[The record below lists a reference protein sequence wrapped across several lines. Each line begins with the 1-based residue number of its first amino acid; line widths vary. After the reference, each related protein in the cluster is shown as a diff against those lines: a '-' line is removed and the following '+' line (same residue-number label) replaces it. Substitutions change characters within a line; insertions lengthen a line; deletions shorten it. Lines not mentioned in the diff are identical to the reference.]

1 MKRRLL
7 FVFLAAILSV
17 RFCNVMA
24 DELKKTDA
32 QQVWLQKPGVMR
44 IILVS
49 SVNIDDTYEDGF
61 RMMYFK
67 DGEVWKTCGSD
78 DCASSIG
85 WGEVGGGVNN
95 IFDVWRNTA
104 SCMYLSKKGRS
115 GLNID
120 SLNAELEFHSSCY
133 IDRIYWREAYHP
145 GTSGDRRYWNY
156 QCASGTPRK
165 LNITWHMPEAAKQLS
180 QIQITADIKASIAKK
195 DGEHKFDDYV
205 YDVKRTFIIATA
217 GPDPMVPTSAFAV
230 DNGDSES
237 APGKMMCPIVSQT
250 GVTLDWY
257 KIYINGET
265 GGTKHTLSENNKNAY
280 VPISDT
286 PQSVSFEVGGNSID
300 GIEGHNFEGFMSNTK
315 TVPAY
320 HRLYDV
326 KAEWNTEPKTGLYDG
341 SVKISW
347 NIKNAAEDDYMSSDL
362 FVIER
367 DTLPDF
373 STAQTIGSVNY
384 EVRKENYEFVDET
397 EVIKRQQASGGKY
410 YYRVYRA
417 SASFW
422 TNKQAVDDSGLG
434 GRTSINVPG
443 VWQSEI
449 KYGLAMEASDWN
461 VTRNVNINATVAA
474 GDGFYWDMER
484 VKVFLVKRMISGT
497 DTVTAEILVPEDSVK
512 FEEYNYSVNY
522 TDVADIACKRYAY
535 SLKLDLSNSLL
546 PYSSTAGK
554 EVDMDSNTD
563 FYFNDG
569 MTMDKLS
576 ATYNESADMISLSWD
591 TKGGEFQTYTVFRKN
606 NDSFEKIGE
615 TDEKSYMDREA
626 PIGAE
631 CQYKVVGQL
640 VCDKIV
646 KDSLSVTGRRSEYGS
661 ISGHVTYP
669 DGSACGGVT
678 IGVFADDVKEVL
690 RKTVT
695 NTDGSYTID
704 SLNIM
709 EHSTFTVHPSD
720 DYNSTFNTLAGVEGD
735 IVVALAG
742 TNVSTA
748 YATNISFINT
758 SVHKFSG
765 RVLYDH
771 STVPVQNA
779 MFRINGNTVINK
791 VGEPVKTDASGNF
804 SLLVPATEGF
814 GHGTTTI
821 QVFKAGHNF
830 ANEGFFTDEG
840 GHKEMKIIEDVA
852 GQRIYD
858 ETKVT
863 LIGRVTGG
871 KIEGEKPLTLQ
882 KGSINTLGDSIT
894 LVLELE
900 GDKISHLVH
909 YPTDPD
915 IKTKDT
921 VYAHIDKEY
930 KTTMHTELKRITV
943 HPDPV
948 TGEYMV
954 ELFPVKYKIVQA
966 TAEGYSTLF
975 PVGMTA
981 QVLDLTNSVTPM
993 DSIPNLLTGDNLVY
1007 NDTYSIT
1014 YRAPIELIYN
1024 QLLYGM
1030 PKDYLGEERMSL
1042 ITYNGMDTTIN
1053 IVKHDTIDKVVNVS
1067 YMFGYPVFKSNQTYM
1082 LSVAARE
1089 KYYYNNDKSEAR
1101 QWQVDLEEGD
1111 IVLFNGMSVN
1121 GETLTAPINKAT
1133 KRASFVYRVDNPSFV
1148 LGGEEGLRQLELRI
1162 DQDGLYVYSTP
1173 VKGYIVGSRLKG
1185 TSTVQTLVEN
1195 ICVSDVLRDPY
1206 GANSYA
1212 YVEGGTTY
1220 NAAYSYD
1227 LEVTGGVN
1235 LGATNGDDS
1244 WFSTGIIA
1252 APMGGGVQN
1261 SSSAAI
1267 IRSNAKNYWETTI
1280 KTGYKRH
1287 EVAEYTFTTAEKIT
1301 TSNDPLMVGS
1311 EADVYIGASSQM
1323 YAAMTDAVV
1332 IMDSTT
1338 YNHCQPMFEAGKAH
1352 LLAEPTEDA
1361 PYYLVVREQMEVG
1374 RELPVKFVYTQTYIL
1389 GTLIPK
1395 CYQERNSLLMV
1406 GSQDDSYWQNL
1417 ANETKKSIYHSL
1429 VGTDD
1434 SLFGTKETYKWFKPE
1449 GSEGIYVDEVK
1460 QYNTLIA
1467 QWYLAVADNEKKKY
1481 TAILTG
1487 KPTTTYSLTS
1497 DTEISYNNKAEL
1509 ASGHTDGWMWDPL
1522 VEAVP
1527 ELLTSLVKGAMSPDL
1542 FYVCEAF
1549 TINVELSIDPF
1560 VNVNFTE
1567 TPERKKGFSKE
1578 SGFVLQT
1585 AEYSYED
1592 IGVYFLKDNSLV
1604 ESDDYKDVYD
1614 DAKGGKHTYSGTDDD
1629 GEHYVDFIFAR
1640 LGGATR
1646 CPYEDADVTKVYMPG
1661 TQLAPATLRIDNPTV
1676 TINTRE
1682 IGNVPMDQ
1690 PAVYE
1695 LTISNESDIT
1705 FENDFM
1711 ATTFTLRQ
1719 DEATNRDGLVI
1730 AIDGYLIKG
1739 GISFELLPGESVK
1752 KTMEVRR
1759 GKAYDYDDIGLILRS
1774 DCDFFMQDTAKF
1786 SVHYQPL
1793 STPVNMALPVKNWI
1807 LNTMSPKDE
1816 TGYYTPVEIDGFDVN
1831 YDGFDHID
1839 LQYKL
1844 NTESDDNWVT
1854 LCSFYADSTL
1864 YEKASGNKEMIMNGQ
1879 IKNYKFYGERDPM
1892 EQKYDLRAVS
1902 YCRLG
1907 SSFITRPSELRSGL
1921 KDTRRPQLFGVATP
1935 ANGILGV
1942 GDYVSIPFSEDIAA
1956 NYLDEDNNFEIT
1968 GYTNTSQITNTTS
1981 LRFLGKESSYAAT
1994 KLSRDLSNKDFSV
2007 DFMVKPDT
2015 ASSMTYVIQGNKDAY
2030 FAIEQVKDEK
2040 DGKMYLYV
2048 ENSKKDTMCITKS
2061 VALDKLYINEWNHIV
2076 VTYEN
2081 ESGEVN
2087 MYVNDDRVNSTPGNG
2102 AISLNGYKGTGPV
2115 WLGRHFEKKDN
2126 PFKGCMLEARLWSRV
2141 LSQYEVE
2148 ALANKKLTGYEDGLV
2163 AYYPLNEGKGKTAKD
2178 LAGGVVMTLNNTE
2191 WTYPEGKSIPVKD
2204 KSLKLKGDFFS
2215 VPEGSDFTYTM
2226 WFKVNTKP
2234 QAGDSLNLLSSK
2246 NMQLKLTDG
2255 SMTMINGN
2263 DTINCKGSWI
2273 DAQWHYFALSA
2284 NHAVGK
2290 GVMFIDGN
2298 NVAQFNA
2305 HNIKSPS
2312 MSGDCIEIGQYD
2324 GTVAE
2329 VTFWEVALS
2338 DKYLKSFYLNTPN
2351 DKEMGL
2357 ITHLPFT
2364 YRVYADDGSKYTTE
2378 YCPYNCRIRYDENGN
2393 VVKHGDNDRV
2403 VLNPDSD
2410 FPAKIEEFP
2419 DGAPVNEKG
2428 NIVKYGFNWVGKE
2441 NELVINLQMAE
2452 QQINKQNVFIT
2463 VRDVE
2468 DLAGNI
2474 QQSPMQ
2480 WTLFVDKNVVVWSAR
2495 YLQNTINEGEGC
2507 TFDLEVINQS
2517 GIEQNF
2523 YINDL
2528 PWWLTASNDRGS
2540 LSPLEHLPFTFRV
2553 SDALEPGEYE
2563 AIIHVTDDNEL
2574 SEPLKVNI
2582 TVKAISPSWKEDPMV
2597 DSNETMNMF
2606 AKVQIEGARI
2616 GNSSIVYFD
2625 TDTADIVAAYLG
2637 GICIDVEHI
2646 TETKTGTMLF
2656 MNMKSSENADF
2667 KRALSR
2673 GDNIRFVL
2681 WRASTGQMFV
2691 LSPEGKGIKFE
2702 ANTIVGTPDEP
2713 IILKSTQLRSAE
2725 YPISAGWNWVSFNIA
2740 PDNDGG
2746 SFKGAF
2752 THSYQFTHGDFI
2764 KVEDDLSSYENGQWT
2779 TNDFIFDNKRVF
2791 MFRVHNDGK
2800 FGIHGTTLKESERIV
2815 KVGQGWNYLPYL
2827 CEHTQ
2832 DVTTALGA
2840 YDKKTPGDVIKGYKT
2855 FAMLDNNYQWVGSL
2869 THLKPGTG
2877 YMLYQQA
2884 ADSAVIR
2891 YQNVE
2896 VNTPGFR
2903 SAEIE
2908 SNEFFKR
2915 SHNMPLIATVEGAE
2929 EGDVLEAYAGDELV
2943 GAATADNHGR
2953 FLMLTSADEGSV
2965 MSFRYSGAMGSKES
2979 KPVIKY
2985 VSKLASVGTL
2995 DNPVVI
3001 PFEEVSV
3008 GVFPNPFADK
3018 LTFKA
3023 VVKKGDV
3030 IEININTTTG
3040 IGLWSYRAEADAD
3053 GLWQYTFTGAE
3064 NYQHGTYTAT
3074 VYVNGEKFDYKLIK

>member
-1 MKRRLL
+1 
-7 FVFLAAILSV
+7 
-17 RFCNVMA
+17 MA
-24 DELKKTDA
+24 DELTKTDA
-32 QQVWLQKPGVMR
+32 QQVWLQSPGLMR

-49 SVNIDDTYEDGF
+49 SVGIDDTYEDGF
-61 RMMYFK
+61 RMLYFDS
-67 DGEVWKTCGSD
+67 DGDVWNTCGSD

-85 WGEVGGGVNN
+85 WGSVGGSVNN
-95 IFDVWRNTA
+95 IFDVWRNTG
-104 SCMYLSKKGRS
+104 SCMYLTKKGKP
-115 GLNID
+115 GLD
-120 SLNAELEFHSSCY
+120 LEAMNAELGFSSSCY
-133 IDRIYWREAYHP
+133 IDRVGWREAFHS

-165 LNITWHMPEAAKQLS
+165 LNIFWHMPEDAKKLS
-180 QIQITADIKASIAKK
+180 QIQITADIKASISKK
-195 DGEHKFDDYV
+195 GDSDGHYFDDHT
-205 YDVKRTFIIATA
+205 YDVKRIFTIATA
-217 GPDPMVPTSAFAV
+217 GPDPMVPTSAFAIE
-230 DNGDSES
+230 NGDTES
-237 APGKMMCPIVSQT
+237 APGKMMCPIISQT

-257 KIYINGET
+257 KIYINGAT
-265 GGTKHTLSENNKNAY
+265 DGNKHTLSGNNRNAY
-280 VPISDT
+280 VSISDT
-286 PQSVSFEVGGNSID
+286 PQTVYFEVGGNSID
-300 GIEGHNFEGFMSNTK
+300 GIEGHNFEGFMSNTI

-326 KAEWNTEPKTGLYDG
+326 KAAWNTESKTGLNDG

-347 NIKNAAEDDYMSSDL
+347 SIKNAAEDDYMNSDV
-362 FVIER
+362 FVVER
-367 DTLPDF
+367 DTLADF

-384 EVRKENYEFVDET
+384 EVGKENYEFVDET
-397 EVIKRQQASGGKY
+397 EVIKRQKTSGGKY
-410 YYRVYRA
+410 YYRVYRG

-422 TNKQAVDDSGLG
+422 TNKQTVDNSGLG
-434 GRTSINVPG
+434 GRTSIDVPG
-443 VWQSEI
+443 VKQSAI
-449 KYGLAMEASDWN
+449 TSGS
-461 VTRNVNINATVAA
+461 ATAA
-474 GDGFYWDMER
+474 GDWAETRKINIASEVNAGSGLYWDTER
-484 VKVFLVKRMISGT
+484 VKMFLVKRIISGT
-497 DTVTAEILVPEDSVK
+497 DTIAAEILIPDENIK
-512 FEEYNYSVNY
+512 FENNSYKVTY
-522 TDVADIACKRYAY
+522 TDVADIACKRYIY
-535 SLKLDLSNSLL
+535 SLKFDVSNSLL
-546 PYSSTAGK
+546 PLSDAADK
-554 EVDMDSNTD
+554 EVKAVADTS

-576 ATYNESADMISLSWD
+576 ATYNESADMISLTWD
-591 TKGGEFQTYTVFRKN
+591 TKGGEFETYTVFRQN
-606 NDSFEKIGE
+606 SDSFEKIGE
-615 TDEKSYMDREA
+615 TNEKNYIDRAA
-626 PIGAE
+626 PIGVE

-640 VCDKIV
+640 VCDRVV
-646 KDSLSVTGRRSEYGS
+646 KDSLTITGRRSEYGS

-678 IGVFADDVKEVL
+678 ISVFVDDIMEAL

-695 NTDGSYTID
+695 NKDGSYTID

-709 EHSTFTVHPSD
+709 EHNTFTVHPSD

-742 TNVSTA
+742 TDVSTA

-779 MFRINGNTVINK
+779 LFRVNGNIVINK
-791 VGEPVKTDASGNF
+791 TGEPVKTDASGNF
-804 SLLVPATEGF
+804 SLLVPATEGY
-814 GHGTTTI
+814 GHGTTTV
-821 QVFKAGHNF
+821 QVFKEGHNF
-830 ANEGFFTDEG
+830 ANEGFFTDEN
-840 GHKEMKIIEDVA
+840 GHSEMKIIEDVA

-871 KIEGEKPLTLQ
+871 KIEGDKPLTLQ

-894 LVLELE
+894 LVFELE
-900 GDKISHLVH
+900 GDKISHLIH

-915 IKTKDT
+915 IKVKDT
-921 VYAHIDKEY
+921 VYTHIDEEY
-930 KTTMHTELKRITV
+930 KTTMHTELKRITI

-975 PVGMTA
+975 PVGMTS

-993 DSIPNLLTGDNLVY
+993 GSISNPFTGNDLVY
-1007 NDTYSIT
+1007 NDIYSIT
-1014 YRAPIELIYN
+1014 YRAPIELIYS

-1053 IVKHDTIDKVVNVS
+1053 IVKHDTIDNVVNVS
-1067 YMFGYPVFKSNQTYM
+1067 YMFNYPVFKSNQTYM
-1082 LSVAARE
+1082 LSVTARE
-1089 KYYYNNDKSEAR
+1089 NYYYNNNKSEAR
-1101 QWQVDLEEGD
+1101 QWHVDLEDGD
-1111 IVLFNGMSVN
+1111 IVMFNGMSVN

-1133 KRASFVYRVDNPSFV
+1133 KSATFIYKVDNPSFV
-1148 LGGEEGLRQLELRI
+1148 LGGEDGLRQLELRI
-1162 DQDGLYVYSTP
+1162 DQEGLYVYSTP
-1173 VKGYIVGSRLKG
+1173 IKGYIMASRLKG
-1185 TSTVQTLVEN
+1185 TSTVQTLDEQ
-1195 ICVSDVLRDPY
+1195 ISVSDVLRDPY

-1212 YVEGGTTY
+1212 YVESGTTY
-1220 NAAYSYD
+1220 SAIYNYD
-1227 LEVTGGVN
+1227 LEITAGIS
-1235 LGATNGDDS
+1235 LEATNGEDS
-1244 WFSTGIIA
+1244 WTVTGLVA
-1252 APMGGGVQN
+1252 APMGAGAETQTSTAHVESN
-1261 SSSAAI
+1261 S
-1267 IRSNAKNYWETTI
+1267 KEYFETTV

-1311 EADVYIGASSQM
+1311 DADVYIGASSQT

-1338 YNHCQPMFEAGKAH
+1338 YKQCQPMFEAGKAH
-1352 LLAEPTEDA
+1352 LLAEPTDDA
-1361 PYYLVVREQMEVG
+1361 PYYLVVREQMEIG
-1374 RELPVKFVYTQTYIL
+1374 RKLPVKFVYTQTYIL

-1417 ANETKKSIYHSL
+1417 ANGTKKSVYHSL
-1429 VGTDD
+1429 VGVDEE
-1434 SLFGTKETYKWFKPE
+1434 SFGLEGNYKWYKPE
-1449 GSEGIYVDEVK
+1449 DSEGIFTDEVA
-1460 QYNTLIA
+1460 QYNSLIA
-1467 QWYLAVADNEKKKY
+1467 QWYLAVANNEKKKY

-1487 KPTTTYSLTS
+1487 KPTNTYSLTS
-1497 DTEISYNNKAEL
+1497 DTEISYSNKAEL

-1522 VEAVP
+1522 AEAIP
-1527 ELLTSLVKGAMSPDL
+1527 EGIASIFKDLKKKIKVDNKFLSFEIELNISP
-1542 FYVCEAF
+1542 
-1549 TINVELSIDPF
+1549 IG
-1560 VNVNFTE
+1560 NVNFTE

-1578 SGFVLQT
+1578 AGFVLQT
-1585 AEYSYED
+1585 TDYSYED
-1592 IGVYFLKDNSLV
+1592 IGVYFLESNSFV
-1604 ESDDYKDVYD
+1604 EGDDYKDVYD

-1629 GEHYVDFIFAR
+1629 GEHYVDFVFAR

-1646 CPYEDADVTKVYMPG
+1646 CPYEDADVTRVYMPG

-1719 DEATNRDGLVI
+1719 DEASNRDGLVI
-1730 AIDGYLIKG
+1730 SVDGSLIKG
-1739 GISFELLPGESVK
+1739 GLNFSLFPGESIK
-1752 KTMEVRR
+1752 KTMEVKR
-1759 GKAYDYDDIGLILRS
+1759 GKAYDYEDIGLILRS

-1807 LNTMSPKDE
+1807 LNTLSPKDE
-1816 TGYYTPVEIDGFDVN
+1816 TGYYTPVEIDGFDIN

-1864 YEKASGNKEMIMNGQ
+1864 YEKASGNKEMIVNGQ

-1902 YCRLG
+1902 YCRFG

-1942 GDYVSIPFSEDIAA
+1942 GDYISIPFSENIAA

-1981 LRFLGKESSYAAT
+1981 LRFLGNESSYAAT
-1994 KLSRDLSNKDFSV
+1994 SLSRDLSNKNFSV
-2007 DFMVKPDT
+2007 DFMVKPDA
-2015 ASSMTYVIQGNKDAY
+2015 ASSMTYLIQGNKDAY

-2048 ENSKKDTMCITKS
+2048 ENSKKDTMCVTKS
-2061 VALDKLYINEWNHIV
+2061 VALEKLYINEWNHIV

-2087 MYVNDDRVNSTPGNG
+2087 LYVNDEMVNEETGNG
-2102 AISLNGYKGTGPV
+2102 AVSLNGYKGTGPV
-2115 WLGRHFEKKDN
+2115 WLGRHFEKKEN
-2126 PFKGCMLEARLWSRV
+2126 PFKGCMLEARLWSKV

-2163 AYYPLNEGKGKTAKD
+2163 AYYPLNEGKGKIAKD
-2178 LAGGVVMTLNNTE
+2178 MAGGVVMTLNNTE

-2215 VPEGSDFTYTM
+2215 VPEGGDFTYTM
-2226 WFKVNTKP
+2226 WFKVDTKP

-2255 SMTMINGN
+2255 SLTMMNGN

-2290 GVMFIDGN
+2290 GVVYIDGN

-2305 HNIKSPS
+2305 RGIKSPS

-2329 VTFWEVALS
+2329 VTFWQVALS
-2338 DKYLKSFYLNTPN
+2338 DKYLKSFYLNVPN

-2357 ITHLPFT
+2357 VTHLPFT

-2378 YCPYNCRIRYDENGN
+2378 YCPYNCKIRYDENGN

-2410 FPAKIEEFP
+2410 FPAKTEEFP

-2428 NIVKYGFNWVGKE
+2428 NIVKYAFNWVGKD

-2468 DLAGNI
+2468 DLAGNT

-2495 YLQNTINEGEGC
+2495 YLQNTLTEGEGC

-2528 PWWLTASNDRGS
+2528 PWWLTASDDRGS

-2563 AIIHVTDDNEL
+2563 AIVHVTDDNEL

-2582 TVKAISPSWKEDPMV
+2582 TVKAITPSWKEDPMV

-2606 AKVQIEGARI
+2606 AKVQIEGARM
-2616 GNSSIVYFD
+2616 GNSPIVYFD
-2625 TDTADIVAAYLG
+2625 TDTADIVAAYYG

-2646 TETKTGTMLF
+2646 TETRTGTMLF
-2656 MNMKSSENADF
+2656 MSMKSSENADF

-2673 GDNIRFVL
+2673 GDNVRFVL

-2691 LSPEGKGIKFE
+2691 LSPEGEGIKFE

-2752 THSYQFTHGDFI
+2752 TNSYQFTHGDFI
-2764 KVEDDLSSYENGQWT
+2764 KVGDNLSSYENGQWT

-2791 MFRVHNDGK
+2791 MFRVHNDGR
-2800 FGIHGTTLKESERIV
+2800 FGIHGTTLKDSERIV

-2827 CEHTQ
+2827 CDYSQ

-2840 YDKKTPGDVIKGYKT
+2840 YDKKTPGDVIKSYKT

-2884 ADSAVIR
+2884 AESAVIK
-2891 YQNVE
+2891 YQNVT
-2896 VNTPGFR
+2896 NLDPALR

-2908 SNEFFKR
+2908 PNEFFKR

-2943 GAATADNHGR
+2943 GAATADNKGR

-2965 MSFRYSGAMGSKES
+2965 MSFRYSGTMGGKES

-2985 VSKLASVGTL
+2985 ASNLASVGTL
-2995 DNPVVI
+2995 DKPVVI
-3001 PFEEVSV
+3001 PFEEVSA
-3008 GVFPNPFADK
+3008 GVFPNPFTDK

-3040 IGLWSYRAEADAD
+3040 VGLWSYRTEADAD
-3053 GLWQYTFTGAE
+3053 GLWQYTFAGAG

-3074 VYVNGEKFDYKLIK
+3074 VYVNGERFDYKLIK